1 MRIYDKIS
9 NMYKAWKIGKENIPF
24 SIKQEEVSY
33 AQGDYY
39 SENGVVYSFE
49 IAGDKYEIGHI
60 IVVEDDDSWAQA
72 ESHEYYIC
80 TKNDVNISSYELT
93 QIVDN
98 YLQFER
104 EYKLNKLG
112 I

>member
-1 MRIYDKIS
+1 MKIYDKIS
-9 NMYKAWKIGKENIPF
+9 NMYKAWKIGKGEPPFNIT
-24 SIKQEEVSY
+24 QEDVSY
-33 AQGDYY
+33 KQGDYY

-49 IAGDKYEIGHI
+49 IAGDKYEIGYI
-60 IVVEDDDSWAQA
+60 IVVEDADDWAQA

-80 TKNDVNISSYELT
+80 TKSGVNISSYELT
-93 QIVDN
+93 HIVDN